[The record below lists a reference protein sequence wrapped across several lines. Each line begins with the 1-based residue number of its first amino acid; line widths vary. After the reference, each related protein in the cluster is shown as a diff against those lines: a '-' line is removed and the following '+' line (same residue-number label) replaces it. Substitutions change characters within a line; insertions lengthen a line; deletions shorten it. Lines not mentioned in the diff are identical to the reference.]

1 MAAVEIK
8 LRSVMTCQLGEKKAS
23 VAMSDGGP
31 TSLRD
36 QRDKCVKWRERAKAL
51 TRVAIPNN
59 LINCTE
65 IAMRGEG
72 QLS

>member
-1 MAAVEIK
+1 MCLAVCD
-8 LRSVMTCQLGEKKAS
+8 SGE
-23 VAMSDGGP
+23 
-31 TSLRD
+31 TSLLDLRG
-36 QRDKCVKWRERAKAL
+36 KFVKGRERATAL

-65 IAMRGEG
+65 IAMQGGG